1 MTPGRENSFGGIT
14 WFLGEMEGVLVD
26 AQQSVKEGGG
36 GLWKADGRI
45 TIYYG
50 ALRRENDSMILQ
62 TLVKIWKT
70 EMFFFGCKAL

>member
-1 MTPGRENSFGGIT
+1 MVFRGNGGGIGRRT
-14 WFLGEMEGVLVD
+14 AERKG
-26 AQQSVKEGGG
+26 GGG
-36 GLWKADGRI
+36 GLWKVDGRI

-70 EMFFFGCKAL
+70 EMFFSVAKRSDTS

>member
-1 MTPGRENSFGGIT
+1 MVSGRENSFGGIT

-26 AQQSVKEGGG
+26 AQQSIKEGGG
-36 GLWKADGRI
+36 GLWKVDGRI

>member
-1 MTPGRENSFGGIT
+1 MVFRGNGGGIGRRT
-14 WFLGEMEGVLVD
+14 AEH
-26 AQQSVKEGGG
+26 KGGG
-36 GLWKADGRI
+36 GLWKVDGRI

-70 EMFFFGCKAL
+70 EMFFFRLQSARILLRYLNFRQ

>member
-36 GLWKADGRI
+36 LWKVDGRI